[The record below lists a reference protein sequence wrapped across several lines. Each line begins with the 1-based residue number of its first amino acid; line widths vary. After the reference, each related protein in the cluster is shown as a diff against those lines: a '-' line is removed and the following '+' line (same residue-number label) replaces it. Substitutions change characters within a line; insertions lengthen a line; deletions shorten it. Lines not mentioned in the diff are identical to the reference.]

1 MTSIPFGLTISSINS
16 YFSTALL
23 TVFTITRT
31 FLFIPL
37 CIILPKFSSIEFS
50 TIDTQCLI
58 FSVLHVNSAKLL
70 FITPLF
76 FNSSIYMVGIVAVII
91 INLPPILCIIS
102 IPFTN
107 TAAISGEYACISSIT
122 TFEYANVEYTF
133 SYPLYKKGNLNIW
146 SIVENVSLQDNNF
159 AKSTISLEFS

>member
-1 MTSIPFGLTISSINS
+1 
-16 YFSTALL
+16 
-23 TVFTITRT
+23 
-31 FLFIPL
+31 
-37 CIILPKFSSIEFS
+37 
-50 TIDTQCLI
+50 
-58 FSVLHVNSAKLL
+58 
-70 FITPLF
+70 
-76 FNSSIYMVGIVAVII
+76 MVGIVAVII